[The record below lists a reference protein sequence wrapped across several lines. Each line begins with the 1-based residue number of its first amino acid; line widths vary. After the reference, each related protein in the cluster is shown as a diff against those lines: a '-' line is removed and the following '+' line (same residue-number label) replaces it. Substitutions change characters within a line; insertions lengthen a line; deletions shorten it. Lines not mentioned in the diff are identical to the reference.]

1 MDLSIH
7 IEPPIDS
14 NQRVALG
21 GRLDTNSHA
30 ELDRQL
36 APILES
42 TVRSLVLD
50 LAHLDYISSAGIRS
64 ILRARKALAAR
75 HGKLLVVNP
84 QPQIQK
90 VFDLSRRCR
99 WARSSH
105 RRRKPMP
112 TSTRCSARS
121 CAATTRT
128 TTATDGYPPS
138 PTPVRRLVDG
148 IACMRSA
155 DRAQGVARF
164 DPVVLG

>member
-14 NQRVALG
+14 NQRVVLG

-90 VFDLSRRCR
+90 VFDVVKAVPLSEIFTSI
-99 WARSSH
+99 AEADAYLDAMQ
-105 RRRKPMP
+105 RKVL
-112 TSTRCSARS
+112 SAGE
-121 CAATTRT
+121 
-128 TTATDGYPPS
+128 DE
-138 PTPVRRLVDG
+138 D
-148 IACMRSA
+148 
-155 DRAQGVARF
+155 
-164 DPVVLG
+164 